1 MADLK
6 EAVSQ
11 LVDEQLGDNPD
22 NTDVNVID
30 DDANTDDTNTEDE
43 TDNSD
48 EGESAEELA
57 EAKRVYKLLQNPT
70 TAKTLIRELAR
81 AEGLLGEEAPN
92 APTTTKEVAAAKKSI
107 EAILKES
114 LGDKYNFLI
123 PDLSKALDQ
132 IFANER
138 EIHQNSVAQLQ
149 AQNVQRETTDVLAT
163 LARETK
169 GESRKVESRMLEL
182 MNKFQIGPGV
192 SIDEYIRGLYA
203 QATSARSTQTAT
215 NKLTD
220 KIRRNA
226 SDATSRLHS
235 TGSGASE
242 RSAPVQTDPNKKMS
256 VKDAVNFALQQQMT
270 QGTKK
275 K

>member
-6 EAVSQ
+6 EAVGA
-11 LVDEQLGDNPD
+11 LVDEQLGENSD
-22 NTDVNVID
+22 NTDIHVVD
-30 DDANTDDTNTEDE
+30 DDTEGA
-43 TDNSD
+43 
-48 EGESAEELA
+48 EGSEEDSVEDVEGEESAEDLA

-81 AEGLLGEEAPN
+81 AEGLLGEEAP
-92 APTTTKEVAAAKKSI
+92 TTRKEVAAAKESI
-107 EAILKES
+107 EDILKKS

-132 IFANER
+132 IFAKER
-138 EIHQNSVAQLQ
+138 ETSNQSVAALQ

-169 GESRKVESRMLEL
+169 GESRKVETQMLAL
-182 MNKFQIGPGV
+182 MNKFQIGPGT

-203 QATSARSTQTAT
+203 QATSARNAQTAT

-242 RSAPVQTDPNKKMS
+242 RTVPVQVDSKKKMS
-256 VKDAVNFALQQQMT
+256 VKEAVNFALQQQTT

>member
-6 EAVSQ
+6 EAIGT
-11 LVDEQLGDNPD
+11 LVDEQLGDPAE
-22 NTDVNVID
+22 TQIEGSGEEE
-30 DDANTDDTNTEDE
+30 TEIVGTEEEEVEE
-43 TDNSD
+43 T
-48 EGESAEELA
+48 ESAEDLA
-57 EAKRVYKLLQNPT
+57 EAKRVYKLLQNPN

-81 AEGLLGEEAPN
+81 AEGLLGEEAP
-92 APTTTKEVAAAKKSI
+92 TTQKEVVAAKKSI
-107 EAILKES
+107 ESILKES
-114 LGDKYNFLI
+114 LGDKYGFLI

-132 IFANER
+132 MFSQER
-138 EIHQNSVAQLQ
+138 ETQNQSVQQ
-149 AQNVQRETTDVLAT
+149 IQINQTKRETTEVLAQ

-169 GESRKVESRMLEL
+169 GESRKVESQMLSL
-182 MNKFQIGPGV
+182 MEKFQIGPGV
-192 SIDEYIRGLYA
+192 GIEEYLRGLYA

-242 RSAPVQTDPNKKMS
+242 RVVPVQVDPNKKMS
-256 VKDAVNFALQQQMT
+256 VKDAVNFAVAQQT
-270 QGTKK
+270 RQGTKK
-275 K
+275 

>member
-6 EAVSQ
+6 EAISG
-11 LVDEQLGDNPD
+11 LIDEQEAGGTPAAGDENEEI
-22 NTDVNVID
+22 V
-30 DDANTDDTNTEDE
+30 
-43 TDNSD
+43 
-48 EGESAEELA
+48 EGEKGEESTEGAEGAEAEDSPEELA
-57 EAKRVYKLLQNPT
+57 EAKRVYNLLKNPK
-70 TAKTLIRELAR
+70 TARSLVRELAR
-81 AEGLLGEEAPN
+81 AEGLLGDE
-92 APTTTKEVAAAKKSI
+92 APTTTKEVVAAKKSI
-107 EAILKES
+107 ETILKEA

-138 EIHQNSVAQLQ
+138 ETSNQSVAALQ

-203 QATSARSTQTAT
+203 QATSARSALTAT

-242 RSAPVQTDPNKKMS
+242 RVAPTQPDPNKKMS
-256 VKDAVNFALQQQMT
+256 VKEAVNFALQQQT
-270 QGTKK
+270 RQGNKK
-275 K
+275 

>member
-6 EAVSQ
+6 EAISG
-11 LVDEQLGDNPD
+11 LVDEQEAAGSG
-22 NTDVNVID
+22 
-30 DDANTDDTNTEDE
+30 A
-43 TDNSD
+43 
-48 EGESAEELA
+48 EGENEEIVEGAEVEEPEEGSEETETETAEELT

-70 TAKTLIRELAR
+70 TAKSLIRELAR
-81 AEGLLGEEAPN
+81 AEGLLGEEAP
-92 APTTTKEVAAAKKSI
+92 TTQKEVVAAKKSI
-107 EAILKES
+107 ESILKES
-114 LGDKYNFLI
+114 LGDKYGFLI

-132 IFANER
+132 MFSQER
-138 EIHQNSVAQLQ
+138 ETQQSSVAQLQ
-149 AQNVQRETTDVLAT
+149 AQNVQRETTDILAT

-169 GESRKVESRMLEL
+169 GESRKVETQMLAL
-182 MNKFQIGPGV
+182 MNKFQIGPGT

-203 QATSARSTQTAT
+203 QATSARSAQSAT

-242 RSAPVQTDPNKKMS
+242 RVAPTQIDPTKKMS
-256 VKDAVNFALQQQMT
+256 VKEAVNFALNQQT
-270 QGTKK
+270 RQGTKK
-275 K
+275 